1 MSQKDR
7 ARMPMHEL
15 IAEAE
20 RREIAGAE
28 WMDRPSLVRALEQA
42 DGEERGGALAR
53 ARRLLGDGIGRVV
66 SAMRGRSERP
76 SRPPPPVVLPV
87 ESEPEVGATPAASV
101 SEPARVAEPSSS
113 TETSAEMTP
122 IELPLVS
129 TVSPAA
135 PAPTPPDL
143 LTTDPSFGGLRVV
156 ARDERRFLVWRA
168 PSARLA
174 AIGRG
179 DELTLRLVS
188 IGCAIGDPS
197 AQVVIETADE
207 PGLASEGVRALPTSQ
222 AQRCVAAIGVG
233 RGSDFVAIA
242 HARVA

>member
-1 MSQKDR
+1 MTTQKDR

-15 IAEAE
+15 IADAE
-20 RREIAGAE
+20 RRGIAGAE
-28 WMDRPSLVRALEQA
+28 WMDRASLVRALDEA
-42 DGEERGGALAR
+42 DGGDRGGPLAR
-53 ARRLLGDGIGRVV
+53 ARRLLGDGIERVV
-66 SAMRGRSERP
+66 SVMRGRSERP
-76 SRPPPPVVLPV
+76 SRPPPPVVVPV
-87 ESEPEVGATPAASV
+87 EPEPTTHAEPARAETTTAEVARGEEAVIELAPIELTLASDPTPAA
-101 SEPARVAEPSSS
+101 
-113 TETSAEMTP
+113 TP
-122 IELPLVS
+122 PPL
-129 TVSPAA
+129 
-135 PAPTPPDL
+135 PDL

-179 DELTLRLVS
+179 ETLTLRLVS

-207 PGLASEGVRALPTSQ
+207 PGLASEGVRALPTSK

>member
-15 IAEAE
+15 IADAE
-20 RREIAGAE
+20 RRGIAGAE
-28 WMDRPSLVRALEQA
+28 WMDRASLVRALDEA
-42 DGEERGGALAR
+42 DGGDRGGPLAR
-53 ARRLLGDGIGRVV
+53 ARRLLGDGIERVV
-66 SAMRGRSERP
+66 SVMRGRSERP
-76 SRPPPPVVLPV
+76 SRPPPPVVVPV
-87 ESEPEVGATPAASV
+87 EPEPAHQAPAEPTRGEASTTEQTRSEDAAIEPAPIELTLASDPTPAA
-101 SEPARVAEPSSS
+101 
-113 TETSAEMTP
+113 
-122 IELPLVS
+122 
-129 TVSPAA
+129 A
-135 PAPTPPDL
+135 PPVLPDL

-179 DELTLRLVS
+179 EALTLRLVS

-207 PGLASEGVRALPTSQ
+207 PGLAKEGVRALPTSK

>member
-1 MSQKDR
+1 MTTHKDR
-7 ARMPMHEL
+7 ARMPMQEL

-20 RREIAGAE
+20 RRDIAGAE
-28 WMDRPSLVRALEQA
+28 WMDRASLVRALDEA
-42 DGEERGGALAR
+42 DGHERGGALAR

-66 SAMRGRSERP
+66 SVMRGRSERP
-76 SRPPPPVVLPV
+76 SRPPPPVVVPV
-87 ESEPEVGATPAASV
+87 E
-101 SEPARVAEPSSS
+101 AEPVHEAA
-113 TETSAEMTP
+113 ETAAAAEPVRSEARPADPTP
-122 IELPLVS
+122 IEPAPIELTLAS
-129 TVSPAA
+129 DAAA
-135 PAPTPPDL
+135 PAPLALPDL
-143 LTTDPSFGGLRVV
+143 LPTDPSFGGLRVV
-156 ARDERRFLVWRA
+156 AQDERRFLVWRA

-179 DELTLRLVS
+179 EELTLRLVS

-207 PGLASEGVRALPTSQ
+207 PGLASEGVRALPASK